1 MLTLAIDTAT
11 EILGL
16 ALLNQQQLVIE
27 HNLRLPRQ
35 HSEKLLPL
43 IESMFELTE
52 FEIKDV
58 TGIGVTVGPGSFTG
72 LRIGITTAKL
82 LARIFKIPVKG
93 VSSLEL
99 LAAAVEE
106 EYLLP
111 LFDARRKRVYTA
123 LYQRQLGK
131 AAEQGLLYD
140 QATSA
145 SNNLIFDWRQEIIKP
160 TGIEIAKLPEIL
172 ADYRQFKLTLLGEPK
187 ITVKEI
193 LTAAG
198 FRVEF
203 VNLENDFPRAA
214 VLARLAAQYL
224 AIDQSDDIYQLK
236 PAYLKQPQAEINWQQ
251 KYGKKTDLAGGN

>member
-11 EILGL
+11 EVLGL

-27 HNLRLPRQ
+27 HNLHLPRQ

-52 FEIKDV
+52 FEVADLS
-58 TGIGVTVGPGSFTG
+58 GIGVTVGPGSFTG
-72 LRIGITTAKL
+72 LRIGITTVKL

-99 LAAAVEE
+99 LAAAVEG

-131 AAEQGLLYD
+131 VAERQ
-140 QATSA
+140 QAISA
-145 SNNLIFDWRQEIIKP
+145 SNNLIFNSRKAIIKP
-160 TGIEIAKLPEIL
+160 AGIEITKLPEIL

-187 ITVKEI
+187 IAVKEV

-203 VNLENDFPRAA
+203 ANLENDFPRAA

-224 AIDQSDDIYQLK
+224 AMDQSDDIYQLK